1 MVDVNESLQQSML
14 ELAQRLISINTVD
27 PPGNERQ
34 TAECVASILR
44 AEGIACD
51 FHDIAPGRSNLV
63 ARVPGTKERGSLI
76 YSAHFDTISVNRA
89 DWSVDPFGGEVRDG
103 RLYGR
108 GATDMKAALAAMVYS
123 AIALK
128 RAGRRLRGDLV
139 LAFTAAENSSCLGA
153 RKLVD
158 EDLLA
163 GAEALLISE
172 PTSLDVFVAEK
183 GALWLR
189 VSARGEYGHNAF
201 AESRKGDRGNAIYR
215 LSEYLI
221 RVRDLVLQAPV
232 HPYLGPP
239 TVSVGLIRGG
249 ESTVLIPAHCSAD
262 IDIRMVPGLSVESV
276 VAAFRGVAGE
286 HIDVEV
292 LDFKPPVTT
301 AADHP
306 FVVLC
311 AQACEEVL
319 GAVPKLTGV
328 PYYTDGAIIAPR
340 MNLPMVIIG
349 PGEVGKSG
357 SVDEYVEIDKLNRSL
372 DIFTRVAERYLS

>member
-1 MVDVNESLQQSML
+1 ML
-14 ELAQRLISINTVD
+14 ELTQRLIAINTVD

-34 TAECVASILR
+34 AAECVASVLR
-44 AEGIACD
+44 AEGIASEL
-51 FHDIAPGRSNLV
+51 HDIAPGRSNLV
-63 ARVPGTKERGSLI
+63 ARVPGTKERGSLVF
-76 YSAHFDTISVNRA
+76 SAHFDTISVNRA
-89 DWSVDPFGGEVRDG
+89 DWSVDPFGGQVRDG

-123 AIALK
+123 AVAL
-128 RAGRRLRGDLV
+128 RRSGRPLRGDLV

-153 RKLVD
+153 RQLVD
-158 EDLLA
+158 QDLLA

-189 VSARGEYGHNAF
+189 VGARGEYGHNAF
-201 AESRKGDRGNAIYR
+201 SEQRTGDRGNAIYR
-215 LSEYLI
+215 LSEYLL
-221 RVRDLVLQAPV
+221 RVRDLVLEAPA

-276 VAAFRGVAGE
+276 VAAFRAVAGE
-286 HIDVEV
+286 YVDVEV

-301 AADHP
+301 PADHP
-306 FVVLC
+306 FVKLC
-311 AQACEEVL
+311 ARACEDVL
-319 GAVPKLTGV
+319 GAAPKLTGV
-328 PYYTDGAIIAPR
+328 PYYTDGAVIAPR

-357 SVDEYVEIDKLNRSL
+357 SIDEYVEIDKLNRSL
-372 DIFTRVAERYLS
+372 DIFTRVAERYLSRADQAFHDER